1 MEPLTGIAL
10 AAIAAAV
17 FVERDPNGTNKRR
30 IQTGTANGRVVGVG
44 PEYAVAALESVPYRV
59 SGYAKLTMGG
69 TVTAGDR
76 LKSDSAGKGVGLAV
90 GGTVPQNVG
99 ALAIEDGVSG
109 DVKDVQIEI
118 YTEQPGDYL
127 S

>member
-1 MEPLTGIAL
+1 MEPLVGIATT
-10 AAIAAAV
+10 AIAAAV
-17 FVERDPNGTNKRR
+17 FVERDPNGGAKRR
-30 IQTGTANGRVVGVG
+30 IQQGTANGRVIGIG
-44 PEYAVAALESVPYRV
+44 PEYSAAALESVPYRV
-59 SGYAKLTMGG
+59 SGYSKLTMGG

-76 LKSDSAGKGVGLAV
+76 LKSDANGKGVGLAV
-90 GGTVPQNVG
+90 GGTVPQNIG
-99 ALAIEDGVSG
+99 ALAVEDGVSG